1 MSEYSWANYRC
12 RKCGAIV
19 SKEKRF
25 DRYRPGGERVT
36 ITGKFH
42 NCKEGIED
50 GEAVIAD
57 WISVSDHPLAGA
69 EVHYKEEFE

>member
-12 RKCGAIV
+12 RKCGSII
-19 SKEKRF
+19 SKEQRF
-25 DRYRPGGERVT
+25 SKYGPGVQGLI

-42 NCKEGIED
+42 SCKEGIED
-50 GEAVIAD
+50 GEAVLAD